1 MSQLIAIRFLE
12 FKGFERKFRAFQWM
26 GKKWAKPWVDQGL
39 VFSKHLGVGAGN
51 GFSIF
56 PDFSSYA
63 FLGVFESKEDAN
75 RFFEHNSEWK
85 EFEGLSAS
93 CKGIDG
99 LAIKGHGFWNGRQP
113 FDIQADHPADGMVAV
128 ITRASIDWKKAPLFW
143 FNVPRSSRHIQDNPD
158 LVLAKGVGEMPL
170 VEQATLSIWKNQKAL
185 EQFAYRSKDHQ
196 PMIKKTRAYAW
207 YKEEMFIRMAVVT
220 SYGL

>member
-1 MSQLIAIRFLE
+1 MNQLIAIRFLE
-12 FKGFERKFRAFQWM
+12 FKGFERKFKAFQWM
-26 GKKWAKPWVDQGL
+26 GKKLAKPWVDQGL

-63 FLGVFESKEDAN
+63 FLGVFESKDDAN

-85 EFEGLSAS
+85 EWVSLSET
-93 CKGIDG
+93 CRGVDG
-99 LAIKGHGFWNGRQP
+99 VAIKGHGLWNGKQP
-113 FDIQADHPADGMVAV
+113 FEIESGMTTKGRVAV

-143 FNVPRSSRHIQDNPD
+143 WNVPRSSRHIQENES

-170 VEQATLSIWKNQKAL
+170 LEQATFSIWENQQAL
-185 EQFAYRSKDHQ
+185 DQFAYRSKDHQ

-207 YKEEMFIRMAVVT
+207 YKEEMFIRMAVVA